1 MLSVSTTTIIQLVS
15 YLFIKTQDYFDVIA
29 CYFDDGKSYI
39 IIHCDNF
46 IQPSVQLFK
55 FLQR

>member
-15 YLFIKTQDYFDVIA
+15 YLFIKTQDYFVVIA
-29 CYFDDGKSYI
+29 CYFDDGKPYI
-39 IIHCDNF
+39 IIHCDKF

>member
-15 YLFIKTQDYFDVIA
+15 YLFIKTEDYFVTIA

-39 IIHCDNF
+39 TIHCDNF
-46 IQPSVQLFK
+46 IQPPVQLFK